1 VRVLHVSW
9 EYPPVVYGGLGDL
22 LATLA
27 PAQVLHGHQVGVLAL
42 GHDVSTGSVVVGSAP
57 EASDG
62 VRVLRVPVPGA
73 PGAAWEGEDLLR
85 AAEALPASAVDVVSS
100 LPAADGEVVVHSH
113 DWMTADAGRAVADA
127 TGARWVHA
135 VHASEFGRRH
145 GRLDGVVPRLVH
157 ARERAAV
164 QAFTTSPGRRPDV
177 VLVHSEAMRTE
188 VVGVLGADPS
198 RVRVVPAAVDASRW
212 VAPPADV
219 ERARALW
226 AADGGPLVVC
236 AGRLEW
242 EKGVS
247 TVLRALP
254 AVARRHPRVRLVV
267 AGSGSY
273 EPTLRALAD
282 EVGAAD
288 RVTWTGRLAHEPL
301 RALLALA
308 SVVAVTSRYEPFGL
322 VARQAQA
329 AGAAVVVTDVGG
341 LAEAVEHEVT
351 GLRVASGDVDDLA
364 AQVGRLLAEP
374 RRAVALGEAGRAAA
388 QAFSPDDMARE
399 VLAAYGAG

>member
-27 PAQVLHGHQVGVLAL
+27 QAQAAQGHQVGVLAL
-42 GHDVSTGSVVVGSAP
+42 GHDVTTGAP
-57 EASDG
+57 LDGGAADG

-73 PGAAWEGEDLLR
+73 PDGSWDGQDLLR
-85 AAEALPASAVDVVSS
+85 AAGALPASAVDVARS
-100 LPAADGEVVVHSH
+100 LPAADGDVVVHSH

-145 GRLDGVVPRLVH
+145 GRLDGEVPRLVH

-164 QAFTTSPGRRPDV
+164 QAFTSSGGRRPDV

-198 RVRVVPAAVDASRW
+198 RVRVVPAAVDAGRW

-226 AADGGPLVVC
+226 AADGAPLVVC

-254 AVARRHPRVRLVV
+254 AVVRRHARVRLVV

-273 EPTLRALAD
+273 EPELRALAD
-282 EVGAAD
+282 EVGVAD

-308 SVVAVTSRYEPFGL
+308 SAVAVTSRYEPFGL

-341 LAEAVEHEVT
+341 LADAVEHDVT
-351 GLRVASGDVDDLA
+351 GLRVAPGDVDDLA
-364 AQVGRLLAEP
+364 TQLGRLLADP
-374 RRAVALGEAGRAAA
+374 RRAAALGEAGRAVA

>member
-1 VRVLHVSW
+1 MTW

-22 LATLA
+22 LSTLA
-27 PAQVLHGHQVGVLAL
+27 PAQVRLGHQVGVLAL
-42 GHDVSTGSVVVGSAP
+42 AHDVVTGAPVGGAAP
-57 EASDG
+57 LDG
-62 VRVLRVPVPGA
+62 VRLLRVPLAGA
-73 PGAAWEGEDLLR
+73 PTGPWSGADLLT
-85 AAEALPASAVDVVSS
+85 AAGVLADAAVEVARS
-100 LPAADGEVVVHSH
+100 LPPVDGEVVVHSH
-113 DWMTADAGRAVADA
+113 DWMTADAGRAVAEA
-127 TGARWVHA
+127 VGARWVHA
-135 VHASEFGRRH
+135 VHATEFGRRH
-145 GRLDGVVPRLVH
+145 GRLDGDVPRHVH

-164 QAFTTSPGRRPDV
+164 QAFTASGGRRPDI

-198 RVRVVPAAVDASRW
+198 RVRVVPAAVDATRW

-219 ERARALW
+219 ERARGLW
-226 AADGGPLVVC
+226 AADGAPLVVC

-254 AVARRHPRVRLVV
+254 AVVRRHPRVRLVV
-267 AGSGSY
+267 AGAGSY

-282 EVGAAD
+282 EVGVAD

-301 RALLALA
+301 RALLAVA

-341 LAEAVEHEVT
+341 LADAVEHEVT
-351 GLRVASGDVDDLA
+351 GLKVAQGDVDDLA
-364 AQVGRLLAEP
+364 VQVGRLLSEP
-374 RRAVALGEAGRAAA
+374 RRAATLGEAGRAAA
-388 QAFSPDDMARE
+388 QAFSPDDLARE
-399 VLAAYGAG
+399 VLASYGA

>member
-1 VRVLHVSW
+1 MTW

-27 PAQVLHGHQVGVLAL
+27 PAQVLLGHQVGVLAL
-42 GHDVSTGSVVVGSAP
+42 AHDVTTGAPVGAGAAP
-57 EASDG
+57 ADADG
-62 VRVLRVPVPGA
+62 VRVLRVRLRGA
-73 PGAAWEGEDLLR
+73 PQRPWSGEDLLG
-85 AAEALPASAVDVVSS
+85 AADALAEAAVGAVRS
-100 LPAADGEVVVHSH
+100 LPPSDGTVVVHSH
-113 DWMTADAGRAVADA
+113 DWMAADAGRAVAEA
-127 TGARWVHA
+127 VGARWVHA
-135 VHASEFGRRH
+135 VHATEFGRRH
-145 GRLDGVVPRLVH
+145 GRLDGDLPRLVH

-164 QAFTTSPGRRPDV
+164 QSFTTSGGRRPDV

-198 RVRVVPAAVDASRW
+198 RVQVALAAVDATRW
-212 VAPPADV
+212 AAPPADV
-219 ERARALW
+219 ERARGLW
-226 AADGGPLVVC
+226 AADGAPLVVC

-267 AGSGSY
+267 AGTGSY
-273 EPTLRALAD
+273 EPVLRSLG
-282 EVGAAD
+282 EELGVAD
-288 RVTWTGRLAHEPL
+288 RVTWTGRLAREPL

-308 SVVAVTSRYEPFGL
+308 SAVAVTSRYEPFGL

-341 LAEAVEHEVT
+341 LAEAVEHDVT
-351 GLRVASGDVDDLA
+351 GLRVAQGDVDDLA
-364 AQVGRLLAEP
+364 VQLGRLLADP
-374 RRAVALGEAGRAAA
+374 RRAAALGEAGRAGVLAHGPDSMAA
-388 QAFSPDDMARE
+388 E
-399 VLAAYGAG
+399 VLAVYGA